1 MEAPRWWELAAV
13 FLVLLLAPYMK
24 SILQTLY
31 DLQRQLRFTRGIRGP
46 PTLPLIGSS
55 HLFVARSAQETF
67 QFLSAEAKKV
77 AASGGHMMKVWLGL
91 ECNIWLLDSEAAKV
105 VLGST
110 KEISK
115 GPSYAFITRLFGRG
129 LLAGNGD
136 VWRSRRKIVTPAF
149 HFSRVDDY
157 ARTMEH
163 HIRILIELLN
173 KQPPNEEI
181 DLYLPLKYS
190 ALDVICDTAMGFEM
204 NSQLQKEDCFYP
216 KAVEEFSQL
225 AWIQFQRPH
234 YLLYGRFLWR
244 LLGYEAQT
252 VKTLDTLKATSR
264 RIIKQRLEALG
275 DEGSP
280 AEGEEKR
287 RQNFLDLLLG
297 QQHENRLTAEELGA
311 EVDTFVFAGHDTVAH
326 AVAWAV
332 WCLATHPDIQE
343 RCYAELI
350 VHFGQS
356 DGEFATKKI
365 HELPFLDAC
374 FKETMRI
381 RPPVP
386 FFQRRLEN
394 DLVVDGHTIPRHTPV
409 VISPLLMHHNEQVF
423 PNPHRFDPERFLGDR
438 EFAANSYVPFSAG
451 SRNCIGQRF
460 AQREVLIMIAHLV
473 YNFELSS
480 DYRFEENIP
489 IPETITKPSLGIPF
503 RLKSRH
509 A

>member
-13 FLVLLLAPYMK
+13 FLVLLLAPYIK

-55 HLFVARSAQETF
+55 HLFVARSAQKTF
-67 QFLSAEAKKV
+67 EFLSAEAKKV
-77 AASGGHMMKVWLGL
+77 AASGGHMMKVWLGI

-163 HIRILIELLN
+163 HVRILIELLN

-181 DLYLPLKYS
+181 DLYLPIKYC

-234 YLLYGRFLWR
+234 YMLYGRFLWR

-264 RIIKQRLEALG
+264 R
-275 DEGSP
+275 
-280 AEGEEKR
+280 
-287 RQNFLDLLLG
+287 
-297 QQHENRLTAEELGA
+297 HENRLTAEELGA

-381 RPPVP
+381 RPP
-386 FFQRRLEN
+386 RWLEN
-394 DLVVDGHTIPRHTPV
+394 DLVVDGHKIPRHTPV

-423 PNPHRFDPERFLGDR
+423 PNSDHFDPERFLGDR

-480 DYRFEENIP
+480 DYRFEENIL
-489 IPETITKPSLGIPF
+489 IPETITKPSLGIPV
-503 RLKSRH
+503 RLKRRH